1 MGKLIDRIFN
11 MTLCK
16 HMPALSGNAK
26 VGKWYEVET
35 PGAICADGSK
45 WHGFLKVG
53 KENKVVVLL
62 FGGGVSMD
70 EHTAARGYSAVQEDG
85 AYSDTFSKGMYAM
98 ANCTR
103 LFGLGSNNKK
113 NPFRDWS
120 VIVIPYAN
128 GDFHAGCGEV
138 EYTALNGEKR
148 ILYHHG
154 YTNFHLMMK
163 EALKQIDADSMDSVL
178 VTGGSAGGFGS
189 AILADTAFD
198 YFPKAKNL
206 AVAVDAG
213 LMVSNKWKEVA
224 LHRWHSPK
232 KICDRLVSDD
242 IMVDSL
248 IALYKK
254 RGKSVRIMFA
264 CAVRDAA
271 LTTVQAYLDGH
282 DRKPLKEDGEVFQR
296 ILKNSVDRMQEEIPN
311 VGIYLFEKISDEKTA
326 LMQHTILFVPMAFQ
340 KFSGGVNPV
349 QWVHDCMFGTVR
361 NCGLELLEK
370 TY

>member
-1 MGKLIDRIFN
+1 MGKMIEQIFN

-16 HMPALSGNAK
+16 HMPKLSGKAS

-35 PGAICADGSK
+35 PGAICADGTK
-45 WHGFLKVG
+45 WHGFFKAG

-70 EHTAARGYSAVQEDG
+70 DHTAARGYSSVPEDG

-138 EYTALNGEKR
+138 EYTALTGEKKT
-148 ILYHHG
+148 LYHHG

-163 EALKQIDADSMDSVL
+163 EALKQIDANSIDSVL

-189 AILADTAFD
+189 AILADSAFD
-198 YFPKAKNL
+198 YFPSAQNL
-206 AVAVDAG
+206 AVAVDG
-213 LMVSNKWKEVA
+213 SLMVSPKWKEAA
-224 LHRWHSPK
+224 LNRWHSPK
-232 KICDRLVSDD
+232 EICDRLVSDD
-242 IMVDSL
+242 ITVDSL
-248 IALYKK
+248 VALYKK
-254 RGKSVRIMFA
+254 RGNSVKIMFD
-264 CAVRDAA
+264 CAIRDAA
-271 LTTVQAYLDGH
+271 LTTVQAYLDGR
-282 DRKPLKEDGEVFQR
+282 DRKPTKEDGDSFQA
-296 ILKNSVDRMQEEIPN
+296 ILKNSVERMQKEIPDI
-311 VGIYLFEKISDEKTA
+311 GIYLFEKITDKETS

-340 KFSGGVNPV
+340 KLSGGINPV
-349 QWVHDCMFGTVR
+349 QWVYDCMFGTTR
-361 NCGLELLEK
+361 SCGLELLDK

>member
-1 MGKLIDRIFN
+1 MGKMIEQIFN

-16 HMPALSGNAK
+16 HMPKLSGKAS

-35 PGAICADGSK
+35 PGAICADGTK
-45 WHGFLKVG
+45 WHGFFKAG

-70 EHTAARGYSAVQEDG
+70 DHTAARGYSSVPEDG

-138 EYTALNGEKR
+138 EYTALTGEKKT
-148 ILYHHG
+148 LYHHG

-163 EALKQIDADSMDSVL
+163 EALKQIDANSIDSVL

-189 AILADTAFD
+189 AILADSAFD
-198 YFPKAKNL
+198 YFPSAQNL
-206 AVAVDAG
+206 AVAVDG
-213 LMVSNKWKEVA
+213 SLMVSHKWKEAA
-224 LHRWHSPK
+224 LNRWHSPK
-232 KICDRLVSDD
+232 EICDRLVSDD
-242 IMVDSL
+242 ITVDSL
-248 IALYKK
+248 VALYKK
-254 RGKSVRIMFA
+254 RGNSVKIMFD
-264 CAVRDAA
+264 CAIRDAA
-271 LTTVQAYLDGH
+271 LTTVQAYLDGR
-282 DRKPLKEDGEVFQR
+282 DRKPTKEDGDSFQA
-296 ILKNSVDRMQEEIPN
+296 ILKNSVERMQKEIPDI
-311 VGIYLFEKISDEKTA
+311 GIYLFEKITDKETS

-340 KFSGGVNPV
+340 KLSGGINPV
-349 QWVHDCMFGTVR
+349 QWVYDCMFGTPR
-361 NCGLELLEK
+361 SCGLELLDK